1 MLDTH
6 QRAQCNFS
14 VKVAIFCQYI
24 ATKHLKLRKKVPEND
39 KEQNENHLFNSSFA
53 IDKIEFMSQ
62 KTA

>member
-24 ATKHLKLRKKVPEND
+24 ATKHLKLHKKVDLCREPP
-39 KEQNENHLFNSSFA
+39 SSLSECEA
-53 IDKIEFMSQ
+53 NGVNRKGEIKRSG
-62 KTA
+62 